1 MRQPVYGPDG
11 QPDLWRADKRKRAF
25 PKKRSQ
31 KKGFLSMASEDVDAD
46 LSEIDVIPTWM
57 RSKRFSPEI
66 HCMMAYSAAAAG
78 ECDAGIAAAL
88 QISEERLSQWV
99 AAHEILAEVIAQGRA
114 VGKREFMEL
123 GRQGITAGPLFNQR
137 GYEFQGHQRFG
148 LTGPSKSVAVV
159 DNTPARDD
167 AQDAMRSIGQ
177 VLDGIIETATRRSA
191 LRVSAAVADES
202 DSDD

>member
-1 MRQPVYGPDG
+1 
-11 QPDLWRADKRKRAF
+11 
-25 PKKRSQ
+25 
-31 KKGFLSMASEDVDAD
+31 MAGEDVDAD

-57 RSKRFSPEI
+57 RSKKFTPEI

-88 QISEERLSQWV
+88 QISEERLGQWV

-123 GRQGITAGPLFNQR
+123 GRSGITAGPLFNQR

-159 DNTPARDD
+159 DKTPVRDD
-167 AQDAMRSIGQ
+167 AQESIRSIGE
-177 VLDGIIETATRRSA
+177 VLDGIIETAARRSA
-191 LRVSAAVADES
+191 LRVSAAVVA
-202 DSDD
+202 SDDEPEQVVLVADRDE